1 MSSNELKGQLFTTN
15 VTLGAGVYYGDA
27 PANFYKN
34 SSVIVGVKAVGA
46 LAGANSGEQNLSVNA
61 FMDYIAVATPP
72 GVPVGPV
79 FGAPAKCKLAVCNTA
94 GNGDTSTYQISWYN
108 NFENGLYPC

>member
-15 VTLGAGVYYGDA
+15 VTLVAGVSYANA

-46 LAGANSGEQNLSVNA
+46 LVGANAGEQNLSVNA
-61 FMDYIAVATPP
+61 FMDYVAVATPANTP
-72 GVPVGPV
+72 IGPV
-79 FGAPAKCKLAVCNTA
+79 AGAVAKCKLAVCNFVGT
-94 GNGDTSTYQISWYN
+94 GDTSTYQISWYN